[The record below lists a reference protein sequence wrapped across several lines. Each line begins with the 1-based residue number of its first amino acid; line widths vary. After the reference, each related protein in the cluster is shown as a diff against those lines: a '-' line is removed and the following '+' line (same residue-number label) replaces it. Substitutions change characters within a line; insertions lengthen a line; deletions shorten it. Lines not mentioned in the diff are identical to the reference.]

1 MRMKLEG
8 KVAVVT
14 GGSRGVGRAIS
25 IAFAQEGA
33 DLVVNYATRPQAAE
47 EVVKEIEGLGRRAV
61 AVGAD
66 VATTEGAEKVVEAAV
81 ENFGR
86 IDVLVNNA
94 GFTRPAMLHKMTEEQ
109 WDAVVD
115 IHLKA
120 PWLCIKAAC
129 KYMMEQKS
137 GSIINVTSVAGLVGT
152 VGQINY
158 SAAKGGVI
166 ALTKSAARELARYGI
181 RVNCISLGIVET
193 DMTEKIRT
201 DPKLAEIYMGRI
213 LLKRF
218 ATPEEV
224 AAAFVF
230 FASEDSRYITGQVL
244 SVDGGYGM
252 T

>member
-1 MRMKLEG
+1 MKLEG

-14 GGSRGVGRAIS
+14 GGSRGVGRAICL
-25 IAFAQEGA
+25 AFAREGA
-33 DLVVNYATRPQAAE
+33 DLVVNYATRPEKAE

-61 AVGAD
+61 AVKAD
-66 VATTEGAEKVVEAAV
+66 VATPEGAQAVVDRAV
-81 ENFGR
+81 QDLGR

-94 GFTRPAMLHKMTEEQ
+94 GFTRPGMLHKMSEED
-109 WDAVVD
+109 WDAVVA
-115 IHLKA
+115 IHLKG
-120 PWLCIKAAC
+120 PWLCIKAASR
-129 KYMMEQKS
+129 YMMEQGS
-137 GSIINVTSVAGLVGT
+137 GSIINVTSVAGVVGT

-201 DPKLAEIYMGRI
+201 DPKLSEIYMRRI
-213 LLKRF
+213 LLGRF
-218 ATPEEV
+218 AKPEDI
-224 AAAFVF
+224 APAFIF
-230 FASEDSRYITGQVL
+230 FASEDSRYITGQLL

>member
-1 MRMKLEG
+1 MKLEG

-33 DLVVNYATRPQAAE
+33 DVVVNYATRPQAAE

-66 VATTEGAEKVVEAAV
+66 VATAEGAEKVVGAAV
-81 ENFGR
+81 ENFSR

-109 WDAVVD
+109 WDAVLG

-120 PWLCIKAAC
+120 PWLCIKAASR
-129 KYMMEQKS
+129 YMMEQKS
-137 GSIINVTSVAGLVGT
+137 GSIINVTSVAGIVGT

-230 FASEDSRYITGQVL
+230 FASEDSRYITGQLL

>member
-1 MRMKLEG
+1 M
-8 KVAVVT
+8 
-14 GGSRGVGRAIS
+14 GRAICL
-25 IAFAQEGA
+25 AFAREGA
-33 DLVVNYATRPQAAE
+33 DVVVNYATRPQAAE

-66 VATTEGAEKVVEAAV
+66 VATAEGAERVIEAAV
-81 ENFGR
+81 SNFGR
-86 IDVLVNNA
+86 LDVLVNNA

-109 WDAVVD
+109 WDAVVN

-120 PWLCIKAAC
+120 PWLCIKAAS

-137 GSIINVTSVAGLVGT
+137 GAIINVTSVAGVVGT

-201 DPKLAEIYMGRI
+201 DPKLQEIYTRRI
-213 LLKRF
+213 LLGRF
-218 ATPEEV
+218 AKPEEV
-224 AAAFVF
+224 ASAFVF
-230 FASEDSRYITGQVL
+230 LASDDARYITGQL
-244 SVDGGYGM
+244 LQVDGGYGM

>member
-1 MRMKLEG
+1 MKLQG

-14 GGSRGVGRAIS
+14 GGSRGVGRAICL
-25 IAFAQEGA
+25 AFAREGA
-33 DLVVNYATRPQAAE
+33 DVVVNYATRPQAAE

-66 VATTEGAEKVVEAAV
+66 VATAEGAERVIEAAV
-81 ENFGR
+81 SNFGR
-86 IDVLVNNA
+86 LDVLVNNA

-109 WDAVVD
+109 WDAVVN

-120 PWLCIKAAC
+120 PWLCIKAAS

-137 GSIINVTSVAGLVGT
+137 GAIINVTSVAGVVGT

-201 DPKLAEIYMGRI
+201 DPKLQEIYTRRI
-213 LLKRF
+213 LLGRF
-218 ATPEEV
+218 AKPEEV
-224 AAAFVF
+224 ASAFVF
-230 FASEDSRYITGQVL
+230 LASDDARYITGQL
-244 SVDGGYGM
+244 LQVDGGYGM

>member
-1 MRMKLEG
+1 MKLEG

-33 DLVVNYATRPQAAE
+33 DVVVNYATRPQAAE

-66 VATTEGAEKVVEAAV
+66 VATAEGAEKVVGAAV
-81 ENFGR
+81 EKFSR

-109 WDAVVD
+109 WDAVLG

-120 PWLCIKAAC
+120 PWLCIKAASR
-129 KYMMEQKS
+129 YMMEQKS
-137 GSIINVTSVAGLVGT
+137 GSIINVTSVAGIVGT

-230 FASEDSRYITGQVL
+230 FASEDSRYITGQLL

>member
-1 MRMKLEG
+1 MKLQG

-14 GGSRGVGRAIS
+14 GGSRGVGRAICL
-25 IAFAQEGA
+25 AFAREGA
-33 DLVVNYATRPQAAE
+33 DVVVNYATRPQAAE
-47 EVVKEIEGLGRRAV
+47 EVVKEIEGFGRRAV

-66 VATTEGAEKVVEAAV
+66 VATAEGAERVIEAAV
-81 ENFGR
+81 SNFGR
-86 IDVLVNNA
+86 LDVLVNNA

-109 WDAVVD
+109 WDAVVN

-120 PWLCIKAAC
+120 PWLCIKAAS

-137 GSIINVTSVAGLVGT
+137 GAIINVTSVAGVVGT

-201 DPKLAEIYMGRI
+201 DPKLQEIYTRRI
-213 LLKRF
+213 LLGRF
-218 ATPEEV
+218 AKPEEV
-224 AAAFVF
+224 ASAFVF
-230 FASEDSRYITGQVL
+230 LASDDARYITGQL
-244 SVDGGYGM
+244 LQVDGGYGM

>member
-1 MRMKLEG
+1 MKLEG

-33 DLVVNYATRPQAAE
+33 DVVVNYATRPQAAE

-66 VATTEGAEKVVEAAV
+66 VATAEGAEKVVGAAV
-81 ENFGR
+81 ENFSR

-109 WDAVVD
+109 WDAVLG

-120 PWLCIKAAC
+120 PWLCIKAASR
-129 KYMMEQKS
+129 YMMEQKS
-137 GSIINVTSVAGLVGT
+137 GSIINVTSVAGIVGT

-201 DPKLAEIYMGRI
+201 DPKLAEIYMERI

-230 FASEDSRYITGQVL
+230 FASEDSRYITGQLL

>member
-1 MRMKLEG
+1 MKLEG

-25 IAFAQEGA
+25 IAFAQEGG
-33 DLVVNYATRPQAAE
+33 DVVVNYATRPQAAE

-66 VATTEGAEKVVEAAV
+66 VATTEGAERVVGAAV

-109 WDAVVD
+109 WDAVLG

-120 PWLCIKAAC
+120 PWLCIKAAS

-137 GSIINVTSVAGLVGT
+137 GSIINVTSVAGIVGT

-230 FASEDSRYITGQVL
+230 FASEDSRYITGQLL